1 MHTPLSAGH
10 RRKRSSCLQQ
20 PRGGAGP
27 DDVILRS
34 RGVRSALPRDDERT
48 PDPLMNRGTN
58 QLLTL
63 YYRYDIYKT
72 LLVNSSVLTKM
83 I

>member
-1 MHTPLSAGH
+1 
-10 RRKRSSCLQQ
+10 
-20 PRGGAGP
+20 
-27 DDVILRS
+27 
-34 RGVRSALPRDDERT
+34 
-48 PDPLMNRGTN
+48 MNLGTN

-72 LLVNSSVLTKM
+72 LLVNSSVLTKT